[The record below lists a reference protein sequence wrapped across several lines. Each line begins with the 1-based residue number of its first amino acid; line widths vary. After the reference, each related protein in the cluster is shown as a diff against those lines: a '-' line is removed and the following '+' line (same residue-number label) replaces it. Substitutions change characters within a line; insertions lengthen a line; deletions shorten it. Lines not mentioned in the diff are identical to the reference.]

1 MLRQGHGAHVQRREN
16 EAGYFRSTRTRHP
29 KNSGDSSQALTAN
42 SNNTTSYGKNVGCI
56 QDGEEIQQSEDKTT
70 PRSCGIVALKAPQ
83 PQSTLTRYY
92 TFTTKRNHEAHK
104 ILNADQISLIALL
117 AFRQLGAASSVLR
130 ACGFRWNPTP
140 KHDDV
145 LHLNLGSARLSA
157 ADALKERPV
166 NKSPTHFVRY
176 PTLRAPQRTLCLCVI
191 FFPVPRHP

>member
-1 MLRQGHGAHVQRREN
+1 REN

-104 ILNADQISLIALL
+104 ILNADQISPLP
-117 AFRQLGAASSVLR
+117 S
-130 ACGFRWNPTP
+130 T
-140 KHDDV
+140 
-145 LHLNLGSARLSA
+145 
-157 ADALKERPV
+157 
-166 NKSPTHFVRY
+166 
-176 PTLRAPQRTLCLCVI
+176 PQRYRRSLRPIKFVILRRPQDAEGSQPKAQPQTL
-191 FFPVPRHP
+191 PRRR